1 MGRPILWTLAV
12 ALAPALP
19 VAAQEPVALIETFA
33 GGGGTR
39 PPVPVV
45 YGPSGVAVDASAA
58 IYIAASYGHRVIKID
73 GRGNAST
80 VAGTGQRG
88 FAGDGGPAISARLDG
103 PCDVAVSSAGDIY
116 ILDDNNF
123 RIRKVDAATGHITTV
138 AGNGLPGFSG
148 DGGPARSARLGYIGR
163 IAVDQSSNLYFA
175 DYEANRIRKVEAAT
189 GIVSTV
195 AGTGRRGFG
204 GDGGVATSA
213 LLFGPTD
220 VAVDG
225 SGDLYIAHTGG
236 GTAADTG
243 YPSIRKVDAA
253 TGHISTVVDSF
264 ELGWYPRIAV
274 GSAGDIY
281 VAGGTNNRLRKVDAA
296 TGGIST
302 VAGTGVPV
310 PGGDGG
316 AASSASLDASDVAVD
331 RFGNLYIAEFDNH
344 RVRRVDAATG
354 NISTVAA
361 IDGTYFGFS
370 GDGAAA
376 PAAQLYRPSGVAV
389 DAAGNVYIADTHN
402 QRVRKVDAATGNIA
416 TVAGTGE
423 RGRNGDGGPAVAAQL
438 EPIDVS
444 LDAAGN
450 VYVADRAIGG
460 IRKIEAGT
468 GTISTIADRG
478 VLEPDGVRRVAR
490 RVAVDKHGNVFI
502 ASGSRVHRVE
512 VATGVISIVAG
523 TGETGFSG
531 DGRAAAL
538 ARLSS
543 YLDGLAVDDLGNVY
557 IADSLNF
564 RLRKVDAAT
573 GIIWTIAGTG
583 EQGFR
588 GDGGLAVSARLRDPS
603 GVAVDGLR
611 NIYIADW
618 SNNRVRKVD
627 SATGRIETIAGGS
640 RGFGGDGGPATEA
653 EFAGPLDGAVDSL
666 GNIYI
671 ADEYNHRIR
680 RIWVPGAATSGQR
693 HRPVSRR
700 LAGDSLRLPLTSILA
715 AGDLRAPRWLASSS
729 HPSLVTV
736 RVYGDELLLA
746 PEPAAEGAADIE
758 LVAMDADGRSVTVY
772 FRVQVEFH
780 WPIRIARG
788 WRNAIGAMLSAGSG

>member
-12 ALAPALP
+12 ALALP

-45 YGPSGVAVDASAA
+45 YGPSGVAIDAAGA
-58 IYIAASYGHRVIKID
+58 IYIAARAGERVIKID
-73 GRGNAST
+73 GRGDAST

-88 FAGDGGPAISARLDG
+88 FSGDGGPAISARLEG
-103 PCDVAVSSAGDIY
+103 PFDVAVSSAGDIY
-116 ILDDNNF
+116 ILTWN
-123 RIRKVDAATGHITTV
+123 RIRKVDAATGVITTV
-138 AGNGLPGFSG
+138 AGTGTHGFSA
-148 DGGPARSARLGYIGR
+148 DGGLARSAQLAGVRG
-163 IAVDQSSNLYFA
+163 IAVDQSSNLYLA
-175 DYEANRIRKVEAAT
+175 EYHGHRIRKVEAAT
-189 GIVSTV
+189 GLISTV
-195 AGTGRRGFG
+195 AGTGRSGFG
-204 GDGGVATSA
+204 GIGGAATSA
-213 LLFGPTD
+213 LLDSPID

-225 SGDLYIAHTGG
+225 SGDLYIVE
-236 GTAADTG
+236 DTQR
-243 YPSIRKVDAA
+243 SIRKVDAA
-253 TGHISTVVDSF
+253 TGNISTVA
-264 ELGWYPRIAV
+264 ERETGWVSRIAV

-281 VAGGTNNRLRKVDAA
+281 AADWSNSLLHKVDAA
-296 TGGIST
+296 TGTVST
-302 VAGTGVPV
+302 VVGTGIQA

-316 AASSASLDASDVAVD
+316 AASSASVRPSDVAVD
-331 RFGNLYIAEFDNH
+331 RFGNLYIADHYNH

-354 NISTVAA
+354 NISTIAA

-376 PAAQLYRPSGVAV
+376 TAAQLYAPSGVAV
-389 DAAGNVYIADTHN
+389 DSADNVYIADLRN
-402 QRVRKVDAATGNIA
+402 LRVRKVDAETGNIA
-416 TVAGTGE
+416 TVAGTGV
-423 RGRNGDGGPAVAAQL
+423 RGFSGDGGPAVAAQL
-438 EPIDVS
+438 GIVHDVS
-444 LDAAGN
+444 VDAAGN
-450 VYVADRAIGG
+450 VYVADYGNR
-460 IRKIEAGT
+460 RVRRIEAGA

-478 VLEPDGVRRVAR
+478 VLDLEGTGDGPLSVA
-490 RVAVDKHGNVFI
+490 ADGFGNVYV
-502 ASGSRVHRVE
+502 AAGERVRRVE
-512 VATGVISIVAG
+512 VATGVVSTIAG
-523 TGETGFSG
+523 TGERGFSG
-531 DGRAAAL
+531 DGSAAVL
-538 ARLSS
+538 ARLSVS
-543 YLDGLAVDDLGNVY
+543 GVAVDEVGNVY
-557 IADSLNF
+557 IADYDNY
-564 RLRKVDAAT
+564 RIRMVDAAT

-588 GDGGLAVSARLRDPS
+588 GDGGLAVSTRLGLPF

-611 NIYIADW
+611 NIYIAD
-618 SNNRVRKVD
+618 STYDRVRKVD
-627 SATGRIETIAGGS
+627 SATGRIETIAGRSEGL
-640 RGFGGDGGPATEA
+640 GGDGGPARDA
-653 EFAGPLDGAVDSL
+653 KLKNPNDVAVDGL

-671 ADEYNHRIR
+671 ADQYNHRIR
-680 RIWVPGAATSGQR
+680 RVWVPGAATSGQR

-715 AGDLRAPRWLASSS
+715 AGDLRVPRWRASSS